1 MPLNGALKPG
11 ESGQLYALLI
21 YHNFLNNKIL
31 HEYYRKNFLPT
42 FTCCPLGFLVC
53 TGQVSPFQFYRRDGQ
68 GGEDEGFA
76 QTDCPPQT
84 PALWHVVTPGP
95 PRDSH
100 HLPAPSQASR
110 RPFPLTSTIST
121 HLPAPTT
128 EPQERSSAE
137 MPAAKACPQTVPPSW
152 LSQSV
157 SA

>member
-31 HEYYRKNFLPT
+31 PEYYRKNFLPT
-42 FTCCPLGFLVC
+42 FTCCPLGFLLC

-76 QTDCPPQT
+76 QTAHHRHQPCGMSSHQDHQET
-84 PALWHVVTPGP
+84 L
-95 PRDSH
+95 H

-110 RPFPLTSTIST
+110 RPFPLTSTVST

-128 EPQERSSAE
+128 QPQGRSSAE

>member
-31 HEYYRKNFLPT
+31 PEYYRKNFLPT
-42 FTCCPLGFLVC
+42 FTCCPLGFLLC

-68 GGEDEGFA
+68 GGEDDGFA

-95 PRDSH
+95 PRDS
-100 HLPAPSQASR
+100 PS
-110 RPFPLTSTIST
+110 
-121 HLPAPTT
+121 
-128 EPQERSSAE
+128 
-137 MPAAKACPQTVPPSW
+137 PPSSIPSFQEAFPTHQHRFHPPSRPNYRAAGKEQCGDAGCQG
-152 LSQSV
+152 LSPDSP
-157 SA
+157 A